1 MSQAD
6 HGPAPESSP
15 RVAQLPARPRLPDF
29 FRVVPMD
36 ADRVLVCGS
45 GRTARLTGA
54 GLGTWGAQLLW
65 ALDGHS
71 SPEELA
77 DRFGVAFEQVQQLL
91 DHLQRQA
98 IVHDRAEED
107 RLPSHLADV
116 VVTQLASELGL
127 SPESARVALATSRVA
142 VVGLGPVAR
151 LAAQHIVGAGV
162 AHLVLADDR
171 VVSEMDEAV
180 LGAVGRPNRQ
190 RSEAT
195 ADQARCIEA
204 HRPPGRSTTVAV
216 VGDDGIA
223 GCLRQVDLVL
233 TEVDLSGQRAEAL
246 NAACLEAGAPVLFHS
261 ATTFDGKVGPLVG
274 SGQSACYEC
283 LRIREDSHRR
293 HYEEHGAY
301 RRYLRAS
308 EHPDPEPALLPG
320 TAAMMAGLLST
331 EAVRFLAGFA
341 GTVGDAQVLV
351 ADLRRLQV
359 HSEGCLA
366 VPDCPACGG
375 PPPRKPSS

>member
-6 HGPAPESSP
+6 HGPEPEPSP
-15 RVAQLPARPRLPDF
+15 RVAQLPARPRLPAF
-29 FRVVPMD
+29 FRLVPMD

-45 GRTARLTGA
+45 GRTARLAGA
-54 GLGTWGAQLLW
+54 GLGTWGVQLLS

-77 DRFGVAFEQVQQLL
+77 DRFGVALEQVQQLL
-91 DHLQRQA
+91 DHLRRQA
-98 IVHDRAEED
+98 IVHDMAEED
-107 RLPSHLADV
+107 RLPSHSADV
-116 VVTQLASELGL
+116 VVTQLASELAL
-127 SPESARVALATSRVA
+127 SPESARAALASSRVA

-151 LAAQHIVGAGV
+151 LAAQHIVRAGV

-171 VVSEMDEAV
+171 VVSEMDEGV
-180 LGAVGRPNRQ
+180 LGAAGRPNSR
-190 RSEAT
+190 RSEAS

-204 HRPPGRSTTVAV
+204 HHPPGRSTAVAV

-223 GCLRQVDLVL
+223 GSLTQVDLVL
-233 TEVDLSGQRAEAL
+233 AEVDPSGQRAEAL
-246 NAACLEAGAPVLFHS
+246 NAACLETGTPVLFHS
-261 ATTFDGKVGPLVG
+261 TTTFDGKVGPLVG

-293 HYEEHGAY
+293 NYEEHEAY
-301 RRYLRAS
+301 RRHLRAS
-308 EHPDPEPALLPG
+308 EHPDPEAALLPG

-341 GTVGDAQVLV
+341 GAVGDAQVLV
-351 ADLRRLQV
+351 VDLRRLQV

-375 PPPRKPSS
+375 PSPREPSS